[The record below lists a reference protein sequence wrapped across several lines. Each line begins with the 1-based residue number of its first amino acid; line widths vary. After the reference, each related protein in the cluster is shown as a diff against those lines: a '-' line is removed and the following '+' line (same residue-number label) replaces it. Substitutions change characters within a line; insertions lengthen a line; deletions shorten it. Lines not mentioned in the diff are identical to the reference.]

1 MRRYFLH
8 LEIQIFKQASSTINQ
23 SNMSSTFLDSSQN
36 DRCLLVHFQN
46 PWKKEVY
53 RILSLGIAAP
63 AMEQLG
69 VIQDPMAHRGSA
81 HRYRADSCAVGSR
94 PVTAVGQHSNWSH
107 SEDPSS
113 TQKSWNFTANRS
125 NGRMIHPWKYMGDI
139 PPKKENKSCS
149 ELYDMNH
156 EYKLFLSTS
165 ATSKPAKS
173 GPPSK
178 SNIPVPGHT
187 WGHSDCTS
195 FSLGFSSV

>member
-23 SNMSSTFLDSSQN
+23 SNMSSTFLDSSQK
-36 DRCLLVHFQN
+36 DTCLLVHFQN

-53 RILSLGIAAP
+53 RILSLGMRSTCNGTARSNSGSNGVSRLCTSLPGRLMRRQP
-63 AMEQLG
+63 AQF
-69 VIQDPMAHRGSA
+69 
-81 HRYRADSCAVGSR
+81 
-94 PVTAVGQHSNWSH
+94 TAVGKHSNWSH

-113 TQKSWNFTANRS
+113 TQKSWNFTTDLIAEWF
-125 NGRMIHPWKYMGDI
+125 IHGNIWEISPQ
-139 PPKKENKSCS
+139 KKENKSCS

-156 EYKLFLSTS
+156 ECKLFLSTS